1 LLFSEDRKI
10 PVALKTYP
18 GSIRDVKTVK
28 RIIEEFNLHSS
39 IIVMDHG
46 FVSMEMID
54 YMSDNMK
61 YIQPLRRNSKIIQ
74 KRTFPKDTTV

>member
-1 LLFSEDRKI
+1 M
-10 PVALKTYP
+10 
-18 GSIRDVKTVK
+18 KTVK

-39 IIVMDHG
+39 IIVMDRE

-61 YIQPLRRNSKIIQ
+61 YIQPLRRNSKMIDYSIPM
-74 KRTFPKDTTV
+74 K